1 MGQNEACAT
10 ALECVDP
17 HISRTF
23 SLAAPIFVPK
33 QKRAGCGSLRQE
45 ECEHSGK
52 EGIYALEQVEGGEGE
67 GSVQRILAFE

>member
-17 HISRTF
+17 CVSRTF
-23 SLAAPIFVPK
+23 SLAEPISVPK
-33 QKRAGCGSLRQE
+33 QKRARCGYLRPE

-52 EGIYALEQVEGGEGE
+52 EGISALEREEGGEGE
-67 GSVQRILAFE
+67 GSVQRTLAFE